1 MVFANYD
8 GNVDVYMRNN
18 TWQAD
23 LWSLYEIDDQSLPE
37 YWHKSMTMRHIYN
50 ASWPMDAL
58 PDKKRK
64 HDSMTIEVTIDEPG
78 EEAMSTEASIYET
91 ALHAMT
97 PIAAGRP
104 DALEEA
110 QVAAAS
116 AATMEDMAPTIDN
129 AYTYTI
135 PPPEAIHEPEALHA
149 MTPRTAIDSPS
160 TETEKL

>member
-8 GNVDVYMRNN
+8 EKVDVYMRNS

-23 LWSLYEIDDQSLPE
+23 LWSLYEIVDQSLPE
-37 YWHKSMTMRHIYN
+37 YWHKSMTMRHIDN

-64 HDSMTIEVTIDEPG
+64 HDNMAIDEPG

-110 QVAAAS
+110 QVGAAS
-116 AATMEDMAPTIDN
+116 AA
-129 AYTYTI
+129 TYTI
-135 PPPEAIHEPEALHA
+135 PPPEAIHEPVALQA